1 MYRRNEY
8 GEFVSPTVTK
18 TFVSFIGLSL
28 LQQEEEKLAFEYFP
42 GLQFKHSEEASTS
55 EYVPI
60 VHSRHEDSELH
71 PRQVEYFPEEHGW
84 HKLEE
89 FNPSDVEYFPD

>member
-28 LQQEEEKLAFEYFP
+28 LQQEEEKVLTP
-42 GLQFKHSEEASTS
+42 
-55 EYVPI
+55 
-60 VHSRHEDSELH
+60 
-71 PRQVEYFPEEHGW
+71 PRPVAACA
-84 HKLEE
+84 
-89 FNPSDVEYFPD
+89 N